1 MEWAFWEATPMTGA
15 EAMDRI
21 ERLQD
26 AIERYPYKNCAAERG
41 ELEMLRA
48 LIDRMDAQPKRKK
61 GKAA

>member
-1 MEWAFWEATPMTGA
+1 MTRS

-21 ERLQD
+21 ERLAD
-26 AIERYPYKNCAAERG
+26 VIERYPYKCSAERA
-41 ELEMLRA
+41 ELKLLRA